1 MPRAGTN
8 IIRSLTGGVGANA
21 SLMNQVFTT
30 TQTPTLQRAVV
41 VDVITDLSLITEE
54 YKEALTQTINN
65 AELLDVISVNC
76 VIARIIS
83 SNEGN
88 GANSNTILFP
98 FYSSHFM
105 LPVMP
110 GEQVYVIYEDV
121 IGTGTKVG
129 YWMSRVAG
137 YGTFEDPNY
146 THDDRRFDPT
156 INQGTYTTREIAERN
171 AGLGPETFQNG
182 GNTVETSTLAINE
195 RNVIENPY
203 DTIFNEARA
212 SAYFTPEPVPRWK
225 KRPQEL
231 VLQGANNALIMLGED
246 RNGPIDGAINDN
258 PVDIIKL
265 GGAPRQA
272 GAIDIVAGR
281 GRYLPSPGAD
291 PRAYGVNNPPGPSSN
306 APLVIDNIRGYQ
318 ETDKNPFRNS
328 RENITNP
335 NEGNPNPIFDAARV
349 YVVQQSR
356 VDENY
361 GLVFNGN
368 FGIVYPPEC
377 LSNEQPPENGTLGRS
392 YVVNKADHIR
402 MIARREPQT
411 ATSENIAGTVLII
424 REGKNNTNS
433 ISSNPDSLPTPPD
446 GNLAYIY
453 LNKEGKIQVE
463 ANEIY
468 LGRAGDLSQPY
479 VRYSVYKQT
488 IETLQDQINSLRDHI
503 KNLEETLE
511 TAFQTAIAVPYSN
524 IPSLYALANNALR
537 NQVQF
542 SNLDQTITEA
552 DDKIKNTYN
561 NTVKSTKIYG
571 E

>member
-1 MPRAGTN
+1 MPRAGPN
-8 IIRSLTGGVGANA
+8 ISRSLLGGRGIA
-21 SLMNQVFTT
+21 SALL
-30 TQTPTLQRAVV
+30 TQTLTTGQSPTLQRAVV
-41 VDVITDLSLITEE
+41 VDIITDLSLVTEE
-54 YKEALTQTINN
+54 FKVALTATVNN
-65 AELLDVISVNC
+65 AELLDVMSVNC
-76 VIARIIS
+76 IIARIVS

-110 GEQVYVIYEDV
+110 GEQVNVIYED
-121 IGTGTKVG
+121 IDGTGTKVG
-129 YWMSRVAG
+129 YWMSRIPG
-137 YGTFEDPNY
+137 YGTYEDPNY
-146 THDDRRFDPT
+146 THHDRRFDPT
-156 INQGTYTTREIAERN
+156 INEGTYTTREISERDSGT
-171 AGLGPETFQNG
+171 GLETFQNG
-182 GNTVETSTLAINE
+182 GNTIDTSTLSVNE
-195 RNVIENPY
+195 RNIIENPY

-212 SAYFTPEPVPRWK
+212 SAYITPEPVPRWK

-246 RNGPIDGAINDN
+246 RNGPIDGAISDN
-258 PVDIIKL
+258 PVDIVKL

-272 GAIDIVAGR
+272 GAVDIVTGR
-281 GRYLPSPGAD
+281 GRYLPSPGTD
-291 PRAYGVNNPPGPSSN
+291 PKLYGTNNPPGPASN
-306 APLVIDNIRGYQ
+306 SPLTIENIRGYQ

-328 RENITNP
+328 RENMANS
-335 NEGNPNPIFDAARV
+335 NEGNPSPLFDAARV
-349 YVVQQSR
+349 YVVQQSK

-361 GLVFNGN
+361 GLIFNGN
-368 FGIVYPPEC
+368 FGIIYPPEC
-377 LSNEQPPENGTLGRS
+377 IANEQPPENGTLGRS

-402 MIARREPQT
+402 VVARREPQT
-411 ATSENIAGTVLII
+411 ASSENIAGTVLVI
-424 REGKNNTNS
+424 REGKNNSNS
-433 ISSNPDSLPTPPD
+433 LTADPDTMPTVPD
-446 GNLAYIY
+446 GNLAYVY
-453 LNKEGKIQVE
+453 LNKEGKIQIE

-479 VRYSVYKQT
+479 VRYSVYKKT

-503 KNLEETLE
+503 KTLEETLE

-537 NQVQF
+537 DQVQF

>member
-8 IIRSLTGGVGANA
+8 IVRSLTGGVGTGT
-21 SLMNQVFTT
+21 SLMTQVLTT

-41 VDVITDLSLITEE
+41 VDVITDLSLVTEE
-54 YKEALTQTINN
+54 YKQALTQLVNN
-65 AELLDVISVNC
+65 AELLDVLSVNC
-76 VIARIIS
+76 VIAKIVS
-83 SNEGN
+83 ANEGN
-88 GANSNTILFP
+88 GSNSNTILFP

-110 GEQVYVIYEDV
+110 GEQVYVIYEDM
-121 IGTGTKVG
+121 IGTGTKIG

-146 THDDRRFDPT
+146 THDDRRFDST
-156 INQGTYTTREIAERN
+156 INEGTYTTSEQLNRN
-171 AGLGPETFQNG
+171 AANGQETFQNG
-182 GNTVETSTLAINE
+182 GNTIDTTTLPINE
-195 RNVIENPY
+195 RNAIENPY

-212 SAYFTPEPVPRWK
+212 SAFITPEPVPRWK
-225 KRPQEL
+225 KRPPEL

-281 GRYLPSPGAD
+281 GRYLQNP
-291 PRAYGVNNPPGPSSN
+291 GVNPKTFNTSNPAGPSSN
-306 APLVIDNIRGYQ
+306 APLVIENIRGYQ
-318 ETDKNPFRNS
+318 ETDKNPFRNR
-328 RENITNP
+328 REEIANI
-335 NEGNPNPIFDAARV
+335 NEGNPNPMFDAARV
-349 YVVQQSR
+349 YVVQQSK

-361 GLVFNGN
+361 GLIYNGE

-377 LSNEQPPENGTLGRS
+377 IANEQPVENGTLGRS

-411 ATSENIAGTVLII
+411 ADSTNIAGTVLII

-433 ISSNPDSLPTPPD
+433 ISSNPDTAPSVPD

-468 LGRAGDLSQPY
+468 LGRSGDLSQPY
-479 VRYSVYKQT
+479 VRYSVYKKT

-524 IPSLYALANNALR
+524 IPSLYALANTALR
-537 NQVQF
+537 EQVQF

>member
-8 IIRSLTGGVGANA
+8 IARSLMGASGINA
-21 SLMNQVFTT
+21 ALTAQTLTSG
-30 TQTPTLQRAVV
+30 QTPTLQRAVV

-54 YKEALTQTINN
+54 YKEALTATINN
-65 AELLDVISVNC
+65 AELLDVMSVNC
-76 VIARIIS
+76 IIARLVS
-83 SNEGN
+83 SNDGN
-88 GANSNTILFP
+88 GSNSNTILFP

-110 GEQVYVIYEDV
+110 GEQVYVIYEDMQ
-121 IGTGTKVG
+121 GSGTKVG
-129 YWMSRVAG
+129 YWMSRVSG
-137 YGTFEDPNY
+137 YGTYEDPNY
-146 THDDRRFDPT
+146 THHDRRFDPT
-156 INQGTYTTREIAERN
+156 INEGTYTTREITNRN
-171 AGLGPETFQNG
+171 AGNGPETFQNG
-182 GNTVETSTLAINE
+182 GNSIDTATLPVNE
-195 RNVIENPY
+195 RNMAENPY
-203 DTIFNEARA
+203 DAIFNEARA
-212 SAYFTPEPVPRWK
+212 TAFVTPEPVPRWK

-272 GAIDIVAGR
+272 AAIDIVVGR
-281 GRYLPSPGAD
+281 GRYLPETGAD
-291 PRAYGVNNPPGPSSN
+291 PKAPAVSNPSGASSN
-306 APLVIDNIRGYQ
+306 APLIIDNIRGYK

-328 RENITNP
+328 RESIANT

-361 GLVFNGN
+361 GLVFNGTR
-368 FGIVYPPEC
+368 GISYPPEC
-377 LSNEQPPENGTLGRS
+377 LANEQPVENGTLGRS

-411 ATSENIAGTVLII
+411 AASENIPGTVLII
-424 REGKNNTNS
+424 REGKLNSNS
-433 ISSNPDSLPTPPD
+433 ISANPDTLPTVPD

-453 LNKEGKIQVE
+453 LNKEGKLQVE

-503 KNLEETLE
+503 KTLEETLE
-511 TAFQTAIAVPYSN
+511 NAFQTAIAVPYSN

-537 NQVQF
+537 DQVQF